1 MNHPCQVIWLAQMS
15 LPIHCLL
22 LLPIAYLSEVLNMR
36 ILILIFNAVC
46 VVGSIIKVAAGRIYF
61 EWLLVS
67 QVLQVTT
74 RVAYV
79 AYGSQVANIWCK
91 KNEISRGTAVF
102 VAGMAFGMGLGYR
115 IPPMLISNQLE
126 NSTVRTIM
134 HIYFF
139 FS

>member
-1 MNHPCQVIWLAQMS
+1 
-15 LPIHCLL
+15 
-22 LLPIAYLSEVLNMR
+22 MR
-36 ILILIFNAVC
+36 ILILIFNAVS

-67 QVLQVTT
+67 QVLQLTT

-102 VAGMAFGMGLGYR
+102 AAGMAFGMGLGYK
-115 IPPMLISNQLE
+115 IPPMLISNQPE

-134 HIYFF
+134 HI
-139 FS
+139 

>member
-1 MNHPCQVIWLAQMS
+1 MS

-134 HIYFF
+134 LI
-139 FS
+139 

>member
-1 MNHPCQVIWLAQMS
+1 MS

-134 HIYFF
+134 HI
-139 FS
+139 